1 MSHFMKFPHV
11 IQNGGPRSKRCSSFV
26 EKRKQCYSRNEAN
39 PNYKLLNYVG
49 VLFDS
54 NLKSLNS
61 YGFFKILVYFMER
74 LTIIKR
80 NVFRIII
87 NICIDYGDR
96 DI

>member
-39 PNYKLLNYVG
+39 PNHKLSNYVG

-54 NLKSLNS
+54 NLKSLKSHPLKS
-61 YGFFKILVYFMER
+61 YPLKVKYTLWG
-74 LTIIKR
+74 
-80 NVFRIII
+80 
-87 NICIDYGDR
+87 G
-96 DI
+96 